1 VDAAGAQP
9 PTAALNIVV
18 GVTGGIA
25 AYKAVGVVRLL
36 VLAGHR
42 VQVIAT
48 DAALRFVGK
57 PTFEAISR
65 NPVHT
70 DLYEGVAEV
79 RHVALGQAA
88 DLIVVAPATANS
100 IAKLAAGIA
109 DDLLGNT
116 ILASTAPVLLA
127 PAMHTEMWH
136 NAATV
141 ANVATLRQRGV
152 HIVGPGVGQLTG
164 KDSGE
169 GRMSEPEDIVTAA
182 LALGTSANNAPP
194 IPDLTGVRVLVTAG
208 GTREP
213 LDPVRYIGNRS
224 SGKQGVALALAAAE
238 RGALVTLIAANL
250 EVDLAEVTH
259 QPGISITRVSSTIE
273 LASAVHAATSEV
285 HVVIMAA
292 AVADYRPENVS
303 EAKIKKDT
311 QGDRLELLLVKN
323 PDILADV
330 AAARAASPA
339 GSAARDLTIIG
350 FAAETETDRARLLDI
365 GRAKIARKGSD
376 YLVLNTV
383 GWSAG
388 FASED
393 NTVILLNTA
402 GDIVGEAS
410 GGKRAVADRI
420 LDLLGPAHSPQS

>member
-1 VDAAGAQP
+1 V
-9 PTAALNIVV
+9 
-18 GVTGGIA
+18 
-25 AYKAVGVVRLL
+25 
-36 VLAGHR
+36 H
-42 VQVIAT
+42 VIAT
-48 DAALRFVGK
+48 EAALRFVGK

-141 ANVATLRQRGV
+141 ANVALLRERGV
-152 HIVGPGVGQLTG
+152 HFVGPGVGQLTG

-169 GRMSEPEDIVTAA
+169 GRMSEPDVIVSAA
-182 LALGTSANNAPP
+182 LALGATSGTTAPDSARRH
-194 IPDLTGVRVLVTAG
+194 DLVDVRVLVTAG

-238 RGALVTLIAANL
+238 RGAQVTLIAANL
-250 EVDLAEVTH
+250 EVDLAEVASDPRIT
-259 QPGISITRVSSTIE
+259 ITRVSSTTE
-273 LASAVHAATSEV
+273 LATAVHAATAEV
-285 HVVIMAA
+285 DVVIMAA

-311 QGDRLELLLVKN
+311 QGDRLELTLVKN
-323 PDILADV
+323 PDILADI
-330 AAARAASPA
+330 ATARAASPV
-339 GSAARDLTIIG
+339 GTAARDLTIIG
-350 FAAETETDRARLLDI
+350 FAAETETDRHRLLDI

-388 FASED
+388 FAAET
-393 NTVILLNTA
+393 NTVILLNFA

>member
-1 VDAAGAQP
+1 
-9 PTAALNIVV
+9 
-18 GVTGGIA
+18 VTGGIA
-25 AYKAVGVVRLL
+25 AYKAVGVVRQL
-36 VLAGHR
+36 VLAGHQ
-42 VQVIAT
+42 VHVIAT
-48 DAALRFVGK
+48 TAALRFVGK

-79 RHVALGQAA
+79 RHVALGQSA

-100 IAKLAAGIA
+100 IAKLAAGLA

-141 ANVATLRQRGV
+141 ANVALLRQRGV

-169 GRMSEPEDIVTAA
+169 GRMSEPDDIVAAA
-182 LALGTSANNAPP
+182 LALAPDASGQANTVSRE
-194 IPDLTGVRVLVTAG
+194 LTGLRLLVTAG

-224 SGKQGVALALAAAE
+224 SGKQGVALAIAAAD

-250 EVDLAEVTH
+250 EVDLADVTGH
-259 QPGISITRVSSTIE
+259 RGINITRVSSTTE
-273 LASAVHAATSEV
+273 LASAVHAATDAADA
-285 HVVIMAA
+285 VIMAA
-292 AVADYRPENVS
+292 AVADYRPETV
-303 EAKIKKDT
+303 AQGKIKKDT
-311 QGDRLELLLVKN
+311 QGDRLELTLVKN
-323 PDILADV
+323 PDILADI
-330 AAARAASPA
+330 ATARAASPV
-339 GSAARDLTIIG
+339 GTAARDLTIIG
-350 FAAETETDRARLLDI
+350 FAAETETDRHRLLDI

-388 FASED
+388 FAAET
-393 NTVILLNTA
+393 NTVILLNFA